1 MRRAAAAA
9 AACVLIGLCF
19 ASLAGCGG
27 SPAPTVF
34 KIGVVAELTGSI
46 PSVGESCKNGA
57 TLAVNEINDAGGIGP
72 ATGRQLKVELVVKDC
87 ENDPKRAAALTRE
100 LIDKDGVYAVVG
112 PNATSN
118 AVPAAAEAEKSGV
131 VMVTP
136 WSTSPKTTMDAS
148 GKPKKFV
155 FRMCVTASY
164 EGERTAQFAKE
175 GLGAVK
181 AAVLYDRTADVL
193 QTQADD
199 FARSFKRAGGTVVA
213 FESFKGGD
221 KDVTPQVTRI
231 QKAAPDVL
239 FVPAYYSDV
248 PDLLQQVKTA
258 GIAAQVIGSNGWSSP
273 DVIDESG
280 MAIESSF
287 VFNMYSPQSTNQLT
301 QHFVETYMAA
311 YQGATPDDVAALSYD
326 AVGLVRKGFETTS
339 MLTSQIP
346 EGLPKALD
354 ESLLKVRE
362 FSGVTG
368 SMRFTAHSRDPVRG
382 AVMLRVENGQFTLA
396 ATLPP

>member
-1 MRRAAAAA
+1 
-9 AACVLIGLCF
+9 
-19 ASLAGCGG
+19 
-27 SPAPTVF
+27 
-34 KIGVVAELTGSI
+34 
-46 PSVGESCKNGA
+46 
-57 TLAVNEINDAGGIGP
+57 
-72 ATGRQLKVELVVKDC
+72 
-87 ENDPKRAAALTRE
+87 
-100 LIDKDGVYAVVG
+100 
-112 PNATSN
+112 
-118 AVPAAAEAEKSGV
+118 
-131 VMVTP
+131 
-136 WSTSPKTTMDAS
+136 
-148 GKPKKFV
+148 
-155 FRMCVTASY
+155 
-164 EGERTAQFAKE
+164 
-175 GLGAVK
+175 
-181 AAVLYDRTADVL
+181 
-193 QTQADD
+193 
-199 FARSFKRAGGTVVA
+199 VVA

-280 MAIESSF
+280 MATESSF
-287 VFNMYSPQSTNQLT
+287 VFNMYSPQSTDQLT

-339 MLTSQIP
+339 ILVSRDLGTDLRP
-346 EGLPKALD
+346 GLD
-354 ESLLKVRE
+354 EALLKVRE
-362 FSGVTG
+362 FSGATG
-368 SMRFTAHSRDPVRG
+368 AMRFTADSRDPVRG